1 MENNP
6 LGISERYGV
15 QRRRVRRI
23 LVHLEF
29 KVILEAGDDALLV
42 RGERRGES
50 SGEGRAGRLACRR
63 WDRCGKNNGHS
74 ACATW
79 STPR

>member
-6 LGISERYGV
+6 LGVSERYGV

-29 KVILEAGDDALLV
+29 KVILQAGDDALRV
-42 RGERRGES
+42 QGGRRGES
-50 SGEGRAGRLACRR
+50 GGEGLQDDSRVSAGIAV
-63 WDRCGKNNGHS
+63 
-74 ACATW
+74 A
-79 STPR
+79 